1 MTGINVNVTCISD
14 NIKRKHPV
22 ESMFYRGDRDIF
34 LAWTFLMAD
43 LKVDPKCFISFE
55 TSS

>member
-14 NIKRKHPV
+14 NIKRNHPV